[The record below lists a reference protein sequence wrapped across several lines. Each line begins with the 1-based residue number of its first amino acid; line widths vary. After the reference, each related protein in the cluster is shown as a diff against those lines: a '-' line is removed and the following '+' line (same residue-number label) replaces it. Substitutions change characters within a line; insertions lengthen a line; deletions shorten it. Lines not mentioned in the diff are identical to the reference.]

1 MQSICN
7 INQLSDFYMTVAFI
21 ISYCRINCN
30 NYTDCFVMPVTLFMY
45 VYIYI
50 YIYIEAKFLFGQVG
64 VQFDMNILFLNQ
76 V

>member
-7 INQLSDFYMTVAFI
+7 VNQLSDFYMTVAFI

-45 VYIYI
+45 VYI
-50 YIYIEAKFLFGQVG
+50 EAKFLFGQVG